1 MQIPRTENLNQLKDF
16 HSMAHLHKR
25 IVENLTPRD
34 TALERVQRQHILETD
49 PKQSKS
55 ISFCDEM
62 PHKKTL
68 DVTHLGIQ
76 THKVLRHYHIRQKL
90 RELSD
95 LTFWI

>member
-55 ISFCDEM
+55 ISFRDEM
-62 PHKKTL
+62 PHKKK
-68 DVTHLGIQ
+68 H
-76 THKVLRHYHIRQKL
+76 
-90 RELSD
+90 
-95 LTFWI
+95 